1 MMHANDIVI
10 SLVDDSKKPLRE
22 HDFQK
27 EEFSRKAKVFLP
39 FDTEYKI
46 LIKNQSDRRI
56 KLDVE
61 IDGTNVSAEG
71 LIILPHTADYLER
84 FVNIAKK
91 FKFVRSNNEAVADPS
106 NRENG
111 IVKVRVVKENCA
123 YFTPN
128 TQYIPTEK
136 EVHHHHHYHYD
147 THEWPWRTPPA
158 SPMWPQNPIIW
169 CGNTNV
175 DNVVSSTMRGTSLS
189 PINPLVGGEAVYSC
203 NVSQTKSGDSLSASN
218 SVLRNKSFKM
228 PESRETG
235 ATIEGGYSD
244 QNFTTTIWSG
254 DLGQAIIYTFTL
266 FGFNVKE
273 DEEYKKYL
281 ELKKK
286 FD

>member
-27 EEFSRKAKVFLP
+27 EEYARKAKVFLP

-71 LIILPHTADYLER
+71 LIILPHTTDYLER

-91 FKFVRSNNEAVADPS
+91 FKFVRSNDEAVADPS

-111 IVKVRVVKENCA
+111 IVKVRVVKENSS
-123 YFTPN
+123 YFQP
-128 TQYIPTEK
+128 QPPIEK
-136 EVHHHHHYHYD
+136 EIHHHHHHHHYD
-147 THEWPWRTPPA
+147 THDWPWNRPT
-158 SPMWPQNPIIW
+158 PMWPPYPQNPIIW
-169 CGNTNV
+169 CGNNNV
-175 DNVVSSTMRGTSLS
+175 DNVVSSTMRGTST
-189 PINPLVGGEAVYSC
+189 NPLVGEAIYSC
-203 NVSQTKSGDSLSASN
+203 NSIPTKSGDSLSASN
-218 SVLRNKSFKM
+218 SVLRSQNLKM

-235 ATIEGGYSD
+235 ATIEGEYSD

-254 DLGQAIIYTFTL
+254 DLGQALIYTFTL
-266 FGFNVKE
+266 FGFNKE
-273 DEEYKKYL
+273 EDAEYKKYL